1 MQVHPR
7 HFACTLLF
15 ALTPIIALARSSGP
29 IARVTGAP
37 GDNPLACTQCHAGT
51 LNSGPGSVKIILPSG
66 SVYIPGVKQRVTVQV
81 SHPTQRRWG
90 FEFAAR
96 LNSNLQN
103 GQAGDFAPI
112 DNLTQV
118 ICEDSMP
125 KPCSTSS
132 VLFVTHTSAG
142 SRNGTLNGV
151 SFQFDWTPP
160 ATNVGPITLYVAG
173 NAANGDFA
181 FTGDQIY
188 TSSLELTPAIPVAPT
203 ITAAG
208 LVNAATGVAGP
219 IAPNSWVT
227 IFGTNL
233 GVTTR
238 SWADTDFVDG
248 GMPLALDGVSVRLIQ
263 FAIPRLA
270 HIGYVS
276 PTQVN
281 FLLPSDFQAANGT
294 TVLVRN
300 PAGITTEVPI
310 TLNASAAQLFTSG
323 GNVLATRA
331 NGALLGK
338 AAPAAPGDTIVL
350 YATGLGATTP
360 ALIAGQVPTQ
370 SASLNTLPRVTIG
383 GQDATVVSGGIVPG
397 SAGLYQVVVQVPA
410 AAVSGDLPVALVVGT
425 TTSAA
430 VPLSVQ
436 R

>member
-1 MQVHPR
+1 MQAHSR
-7 HFACTLLF
+7 HFVWTLLF
-15 ALTPIIALARSSGP
+15 AITPIAAFARSSGP

-37 GDNPLACTQCHAGT
+37 GDNPLACTACHAGNA
-51 LNSGPGSVKIILPSG
+51 LNSGPGSVKILLPG
-66 SVYIPGVKQRVTVQV
+66 AAVYIPGVKQRVTVQV

-90 FEFAAR
+90 FEFSAR
-96 LNSNLQN
+96 LNSNPQS
-103 GQAGDFAPI
+103 GQAGDFASI

-118 ICEDSMP
+118 ICEDNVP
-125 KPCSTSS
+125 RPCSGSL
-132 VLFVTHTSAG
+132 LFVTHTSAG

-160 ATNVGPITLYVAG
+160 ATNAGPITLYVAG
-173 NAANGDFA
+173 NAANGDFNN
-181 FTGDQIY
+181 TGDQIY
-188 TSSLELTPAIPVAPT
+188 TSSLELTPAIPTAPT

-208 LVNAATGVAGP
+208 LVNAATGVAGA
-219 IAPNSWVT
+219 ISPNSWVT

-238 SWADTDFVDG
+238 SWADTDFVNG
-248 GMPLALDGVSVRLIQ
+248 GMPLSLDGVSVRMIQ
-263 FAIPRLA
+263 FAIPRLV
-270 HIGYVS
+270 HVGYVS

-281 FLLPSDFQAANGT
+281 FLVPSDFQAAPGT

-300 PAGITTEVPI
+300 PAGITSEVPI

-323 GNVLATRA
+323 GSVLATRA

-338 AAPAAPGDTIVL
+338 TAPAAPGDTIVL

-360 ALIAGQVPTQ
+360 GLIAGQIPTQ
-370 SASLNTLPRVTIG
+370 PANLTTLPRVTIG

-397 SAGLYQVVVQVPA
+397 SGGLYQVAVQVPA

-425 TTSAA
+425 TTSATA
-430 VPLSVQ
+430 PLTVQ
-436 R
+436 K